1 MKNAPRLHRAARRD
15 SMGVILWIFCVL
27 WGGELT
33 AQETPRFRSS
43 VDVTSLDASVVDRS
57 GRPITNLGPDAF
69 AVRID
74 GKPRRVVSAE
84 WVSLV
89 RSPSQPIQPVP
100 SGYTTNEGAVDG

>member
-33 AQETPRFRSS
+33 AQEAPRFRSS

-57 GRPITNLGPDAF
+57 GRPVTNLGPGAF
-69 AVRID
+69 AVQID
-74 GKPRRVVSAE
+74 GKPRGVVSAE
-84 WVSLV
+84 WIPQG
-89 RSPSQPIQPVP
+89 RSISKPAEPPP
-100 SGYTTNEGAVDG
+100 